1 VNREHSGK
9 NIPPGLMK
17 ALRLV
22 VCATGVCWPRNA
34 TPPLARISETLSLV
48 ARLLQTFT
56 NEGACPLKY

>member
-22 VCATGVCWPRNA
+22 VCAPGVCWPRNV

-48 ARLLQTFT
+48 QTCT
-56 NEGACPLKY
+56 NEGDCHLNY